1 LPIPPEKIF
10 NAIYKKHYKVEK
22 WAENYTTTT
31 SNYKRISQYT
41 GLNFNEIDNLSFEK
55 YLLYN
60 RDSWIDSFTH
70 DETGLNFLK
79 DLWRLQQTESDDS
92 AIEEF
97 KERRN

>member
-1 LPIPPEKIF
+1 MSQKQKRLPVSFTINEYVETKDSRF
-10 NAIYKKHYKVEK
+10 LAITIDVLH
-22 WAENYTTTT
+22 
-31 SNYKRISQYT
+31 T

>member
-1 LPIPPEKIF
+1 MPIPSEKIF

-22 WAENYTTTT
+22 WAESYTTTT

-41 GLNFNEIDNLSFEK
+41 GLNFNEIDNLPFEN

>member
-1 LPIPPEKIF
+1 MPIPPEKIF

-22 WAENYTTTT
+22 WAEKYNTITADYR
-31 SNYKRISQYT
+31 RISKYT
-41 GLNFNEIDNLSFEK
+41 GLNFNEIDDLPFGK

-60 RDSWIDSFTH
+60 RDSWIDSFAQS
-70 DETGLNFLK
+70 ETGIEFLK

>member
-1 LPIPPEKIF
+1 M
-10 NAIYKKHYKVEK
+10 EK